1 MGNITEITPGGHNMR
16 YIDPHLH
23 TILLDDGVMM
33 KIALTGMEAC
43 VTPMLH
49 SLNGISEADAV
60 LRLWERFIG
69 FELRRG
75 DSIGYETFVSLSVP
89 FYGLTDKAVEECLKR
104 LPDYLKHE
112 RVVAMG
118 EMGLDIGTD
127 FEKRLF
133 RTQLQIA
140 KSHNLP
146 IIAHTPIRLAPQG
159 PQIIKQIV
167 DIIKEEKFPIDR
179 VILDHA
185 GESTFD
191 FRMASGAKVG
201 LSVCF
206 DKMPPEPVANLI
218 SNNRDKLD
226 KFIINSEVAS
236 GDGYFTVPMVALA
249 LKRLK
254 FKYADIQQV
263 VYENP
268 RTFFNLP
275 L

>member
-1 MGNITEITPGGHNMR
+1 MR

-49 SLNGISEADAV
+49 SMNGIFEADAV
-60 LRLWERFIG
+60 LTLWERFLG
-69 FELRRG
+69 FELKRG
-75 DSIGYETFVSLSVP
+75 SAIWYEAFVSLGVP
-89 FYGLTDKAVEECLKR
+89 FYGLTEKGAEECLKR
-104 LPDYLKHE
+104 LPDYLKND

-118 EMGLDIGTD
+118 EIGLDVGTA

-146 IIAHTPIRLAPQG
+146 IICHTPIRLAPQG
-159 PQIIKQIV
+159 PEIIKQVIN
-167 DIIKEEKFPIDR
+167 IIKEEKFPMDR

-201 LSVCF
+201 LSICF
-206 DKMPPEPVANLI
+206 DKMPPESAANLI
-218 SNNRDKLD
+218 LNNRDKLD

-249 LKRLK
+249 LRRAKLPYK
-254 FKYADIQQV
+254 DIYKV

-268 RTFFNLP
+268 KAFFNLP
-275 L
+275 LD

>member
-1 MGNITEITPGGHNMR
+1 MR

-49 SLNGISEADAV
+49 AMNGIFEADAV
-60 LRLWERFIG
+60 LTLWERFLG
-69 FELRRG
+69 FELKRG
-75 DSIGYETFVSLSVP
+75 SAIGYEAFVSLGVP
-89 FYGLTDKAVEECLKR
+89 FYGLTEKGAEECLKR
-104 LPDYLKHE
+104 LPDYLKND

-118 EMGLDIGTD
+118 EIGLDVGTA

-146 IIAHTPIRLAPQG
+146 IICHTPIRLAPQG
-159 PQIIKQIV
+159 PEIIKQVIN
-167 DIIKEEKFPIDR
+167 IIKEEKFPMDR

-201 LSVCF
+201 LSICF
-206 DKMPPEPVANLI
+206 DKMPPESAANLI
-218 SNNRDKLD
+218 LNNRDKLD

-249 LKRLK
+249 LRRAKLPYK
-254 FKYADIQQV
+254 DIYKV
-263 VYENP
+263 IYENP
-268 RTFFNLP
+268 KAFFNLP
-275 L
+275 LD

>member
-1 MGNITEITPGGHNMR
+1 MR

-23 TILLDDGVMM
+23 TILLDDGLMM
-33 KIALTGMEAC
+33 KIALNGMEAC

-60 LRLWERFIG
+60 FRIWERFLG
-69 FELRRG
+69 FEIKRG
-75 DSIGYETFVSLSVP
+75 GSIGYETFVALSVP
-89 FYGLTDKAVEECLKR
+89 FYGLTEKGAEECLKR

-118 EMGLDIGTD
+118 EIGLDVGTE

-133 RTQLQIA
+133 RTQLQMA

-146 IIAHTPIRLAPQG
+146 IITHTPIRLAPQG
-159 PQIIKQIV
+159 PEIIRQIV
-167 DIIKEEKFPIDR
+167 SIIKEENFPIDR

-201 LSVCF
+201 LSICF
-206 DKMPPEPVANLI
+206 DKMPPEAAANLI
-218 SNNRDKLD
+218 MANRDKLD

-249 LKRLK
+249 LRRAKLPYR
-254 FKYADIQQV
+254 DIYQV

-268 RTFFNLP
+268 RAFFKLP
-275 L
+275 LE

>member
-1 MGNITEITPGGHNMR
+1 MR

-23 TILLDDGVMM
+23 TILLDDGAMM

-49 SLNGISEADAV
+49 SLNGIFEADAV
-60 LRLWERFIG
+60 LRLWERFLG
-69 FELRRG
+69 FELKRG
-75 DSIGYETFVSLSVP
+75 GSIGYETFVSLSVP
-89 FYGLTDKAVEECLKR
+89 FYGLTEKAVEECLKR
-104 LPDYLKHE
+104 LPDYLGEE
-112 RVVAMG
+112 RVVAIG
-118 EMGLDIGTD
+118 EAGLDVGTE

-140 KSHNLP
+140 KSHSLP
-146 IIAHTPIRLAPQG
+146 VICHTPIRLAPQG
-159 PQIIKQIV
+159 PEVIKQIV
-167 DIIKEEKFPIDR
+167 AIIKEEKFPMSR
-179 VILDHA
+179 VVLDHA

-206 DKMPPEPVANLI
+206 DKMPPEAAADLI

-249 LKRLK
+249 LKRLGL
-254 FKYADIQQV
+254 KYADIQHV

-268 RTFFNLP
+268 RKFFKLP
-275 L
+275 LD